1 MKENDSFCILTFS
14 RLNKVAADF
23 MSSVLLPKSTLLIS
37 LEGIQMGTLITR
49 GASRFIDMSTG
60 KTYSKQDTDRMS
72 DEIRKRLEERTDDSP
87 EMVE

>member
-1 MKENDSFCILTFS
+1 
-14 RLNKVAADF
+14 